1 MVQLSKVAR
10 ELPNDFTSVEGLFDT
25 LTLHLRYL
33 PVSVL
38 HLLITTSQLFPA
50 DQVALNV
57 SLFTALTCEN
67 YIDYTQTTPMQD
79 ELEQLLL
86 PHRARS
92 QSFAENAKVSLL
104 LEQVFMS
111 MMESLHLQYRTA
123 LLAAVERGVNER
135 SNVKGKKHNLF
146 EEEVGE
152 ALLTTSSERL
162 RSLVQMLKMMSVETP
177 IRGSPRKKS
186 TSISVLACSV

>member
-1 MVQLSKVAR
+1 
-10 ELPNDFTSVEGLFDT
+10 VEGLFDT

-38 HLLITTSQLFPA
+38 HLLITTSQLSPE

-57 SLFTALTCEN
+57 SIFTALTSKD
-67 YIDYTQTTPMQD
+67 YIDYTQTTPMQS

-92 QSFAENAKVSLL
+92 QSFAENAKVSLI

-111 MMESLHLQYRTA
+111 MMEPLHLEYSTTLRG
-123 LLAAVERGVNER
+123 AVEHGIKER
-135 SNVKGKKHNLF
+135 SNVKGKKDNLG
-146 EEEVGE
+146 EDKVGE
-152 ALLTTSSERL
+152 ALLMKSSERL
-162 RSLVQMLKMMSVETP
+162 RGLVEMLEMLWRGKMPT
-177 IRGSPRKKS
+177 RDSPRKKS
-186 TSISVLACSV
+186 TSNSVLTCNV